1 MAETTTSPE
10 PGLEGE
16 SELSRQGIWQGHS
29 GSCKGK
35 YRRGVPTVDP
45 MCISVPG
52 VGLLK
57 QLCAGARRKSAV
69 SKEFASQGQ
78 TIPSGAR
85 RIELNRFR
93 RGKNVRIY
101 VKLLKMYTHVSGRID
116 PQAWSL
122 YMR

>member
-10 PGLEGE
+10 RGLEGE

-35 YRRGVPTVDP
+35 YRRGVPTVDQ

-57 QLCAGARRKSAV
+57 QLSAGARLESGV
-69 SKEFASQGQ
+69 SKEFARGFAGPGD
-78 TIPSGAR
+78 TKRYTG
-85 RIELNRFR
+85 ELD
-93 RGKNVRIY
+93 
-101 VKLLKMYTHVSGRID
+101 LTASDAGRV
-116 PQAWSL
+116 
-122 YMR
+122 

>member
-10 PGLEGE
+10 RGLEGE

-35 YRRGVPTVDP
+35 YRRGVPTVDQ

-57 QLCAGARRKSAV
+57 QLCAGARRESAV
-69 SKEFASQGQ
+69 SKEFASPGQ
-78 TIPSGAR
+78 TIPSGTP
-85 RIELNRFR
+85 EN
-93 RGKNVRIY
+93 
-101 VKLLKMYTHVSGRID
+101 
-116 PQAWSL
+116 
-122 YMR
+122 